1 MKVKYFD
8 TIIINFCV
16 ICIFVFYY
24 FTQPIITYKNCPLCD
39 GNDYLVMYDYFKNN
53 TTQFLPD
60 FPFHNRLFVP
70 FLASLIPS
78 KSPIFSFQIINF
90 IFIILSVNSI
100 YFFWKY
106 LKINTLLSIIGLFWL
121 CFHWTGIIRLNQM
134 DCLTVDVPSYFFHI
148 LLIYFVIE
156 KKYFPL
162 LLITPFA
169 TLQKESFLAL
179 LIIVLIFNFLYA
191 YKIDKKINYNY
202 ILLAF
207 LISLIVKMV
216 ANQYFPPQN
225 SLGKNP
231 IVTLFFHLFEAFD
244 NPMLIIRW
252 LISIFMGFGCFIL
265 LAFQNTSFQKNNQNH
280 YSGNLLLALS
290 VGSMALGLVAGN
302 DSTRI
307 IFLGFPFIMTW
318 IFLQINHEKKEIIL
332 LTLLFSLPLMRL
344 LSVIP
349 DATKNWQLFAI
360 WYPEYAELSIVNAW
374 GIYMFICFGVIFW
387 VKKKYDWLSS
397 EV

>member
-1 MKVKYFD
+1 
-8 TIIINFCV
+8 
-16 ICIFVFYY
+16 
-24 FTQPIITYKNCPLCD
+24 
-39 GNDYLVMYDYFKNN
+39 
-53 TTQFLPD
+53 
-60 FPFHNRLFVP
+60 
-70 FLASLIPS
+70 
-78 KSPIFSFQIINF
+78 
-90 IFIILSVNSI
+90 
-100 YFFWKY
+100 
-106 LKINTLLSIIGLFWL
+106 
-121 CFHWTGIIRLNQM
+121 
-134 DCLTVDVPSYFFHI
+134 
-148 LLIYFVIE
+148 
-156 KKYFPL
+156 
-162 LLITPFA
+162 
-169 TLQKESFLAL
+169 
-179 LIIVLIFNFLYA
+179 
-191 YKIDKKINYNY
+191 
-202 ILLAF
+202 
-207 LISLIVKMV
+207 
-216 ANQYFPPQN
+216 
-225 SLGKNP
+225 
-231 IVTLFFHLFEAFD
+231 
-244 NPMLIIRW
+244 
-252 LISIFMGFGCFIL
+252 MGFGCFIL